1 MEEYKDSGKCVWNF
15 LPSVFFHP
23 MQKEKKRFNDL
34 FSIQV
39 KFFLEAKKCN
49 SLIFFMIEKLK
60 SKFTKTVSAKNLIDE
75 PFEVAY
81 LNSDRVKY

>member
-1 MEEYKDSGKCVWNF
+1 
-15 LPSVFFHP
+15 

-75 PFEVAY
+75 PFQVAY